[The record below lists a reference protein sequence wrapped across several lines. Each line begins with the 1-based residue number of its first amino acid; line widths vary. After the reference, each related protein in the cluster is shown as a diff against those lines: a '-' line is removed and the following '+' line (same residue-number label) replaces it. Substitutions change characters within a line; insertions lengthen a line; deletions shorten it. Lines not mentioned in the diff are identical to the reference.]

1 MEAAMKKYLTIALIT
16 CVAVMAAAPALRGS
30 QDKPEAMIEHARQAL
45 SASQPATEAITKA
58 LVDSLSASLL
68 ILPETGYAEEYK
80 SRIESVRKM
89 VKEGA
94 MLSKEAYQ
102 DLDIAYKLVSGG
114 KTWEIPAALKE
125 AGSDKKGID
134 KATEICGQL
143 LDAALAERKAGRD
156 EEAVRDLLSFVILVV
171 TPIER

>member
-1 MEAAMKKYLTIALIT
+1 MKRYLTIALIA
-16 CVAVMAAAPALRGS
+16 CVAVMGAAPALRGS

-45 SASQPATEAITKA
+45 GTPQPATEAITRA
-58 LVDSLSASLL
+58 LVDALSASLL
-68 ILPETGYAEEYK
+68 ILPKTDYAEEFK
-80 SRIESVRKM
+80 SKIEGVRQM

-94 MLSKEAYQ
+94 MLSPKAYE
-102 DLDIAYKLVSGG
+102 DLGTAYRLVSGG
-114 KTWEIPAALKE
+114 KAWEIPAELK
-125 AGSDKKGID
+125 APGSQKKGIE

-143 LDAALAERKAGRD
+143 LDAAMAERKAGRN

>member
-1 MEAAMKKYLTIALIT
+1 MKKCSTIALIT
-16 CVAVMAAAPALRGS
+16 CAAVMAAAPALRGS

-45 SASQPATEAITKA
+45 STPQPATEAITNA
-58 LVDSLSASLL
+58 LVDALSASLL
-68 ILPETGYAEEYK
+68 IVPKTDYAEDYK
-80 SRIESVRKM
+80 SRIEGVRKM

-94 MLSKEAYQ
+94 MLSDKAYQ
-102 DLDIAYKLVSGG
+102 DLGIAYKLVSGG
-114 KTWEIPAALKE
+114 KAWEIPAELKE
-125 AGSDKKGID
+125 AGSDKRGIE

-171 TPIER
+171 TPIERPLA